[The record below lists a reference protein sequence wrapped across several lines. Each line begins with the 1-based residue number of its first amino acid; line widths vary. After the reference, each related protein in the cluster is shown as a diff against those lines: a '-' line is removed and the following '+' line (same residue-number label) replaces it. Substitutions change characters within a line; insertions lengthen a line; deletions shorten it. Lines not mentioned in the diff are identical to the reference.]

1 MVNLKEVNEHRKAE
15 VYMDSAYG
23 YGTTIDLDGEVVEA
37 LGLNGQLA
45 AGQKVTIQAI
55 GVVIRRSEEVEAGG
69 DSDGKDTHVCIQ
81 LTDIEVKQQGKADSA
96 AAATML
102 YGDDA

>member
-1 MVNLKEVNEHRKAE
+1 MPMINLKDVNTHREKEYAASL
-15 VYMDSAYG
+15 YS

-55 GVVIRRSEEVEAGG
+55 GVVIRRSEELEAGD

-81 LTDIEVKQQGKADSA
+81 LTDIEVKQSGKADTS

-102 YGDDA
+102 YGE